1 MSSAERDAKSDAPA
15 GAPRAAV
22 VVNAL
27 LPGSRWMDPVFGMN
41 PLEELRKKLLTLG
54 RADDL
59 FAVVPE
65 GDGAPVRDSSGRV
78 LGGFRPIPVRD
89 RVASAVFRE
98 IAAALAG
105 YEDAFYLF
113 ADAPLLDTGVARKMI
128 ELHRDEIAEY
138 TYGEGF
144 PAGVSP
150 EILKTPLFARCA
162 SLLEKGGGEVDKGSV
177 FAALSKEI
185 NSFDIETLFA
195 PENLAQ
201 RRIELSTSLRRN
213 RILVERVAS
222 EKGMSCSYEEFCSL
236 IREKPAVLRTV
247 PSYAEVEVTN
257 RSASPCLYSPLP
269 FLKREE
275 GDMSLEHYG
284 VVVDALAELSEDI
297 SVSLSYLG
305 EPLLHPGIREIVERT
320 LARPQVKLILETDGS
335 LFSPAFSDFLA
346 ALKPENLFVIFDLDA
361 VQDGTYT
368 NLRGSRLRNVE
379 RNLRYLLGKGV
390 KNVYAQFVRM
400 DLNEGEMLP
409 FFEQWEKE
417 GAKVIIQKYN
427 SFIGLLPE
435 RAHYDLRPLDRMPC
449 WHLLRDL
456 VVFRDGRVPRCKQ
469 DLNGAFD
476 FGNVLDDGAG
486 KAWEKGLA
494 HYLQHCSGRF
504 DAGCSACD
512 EFFTYNL

>member
-1 MSSAERDAKSDAPA
+1 
-15 GAPRAAV
+15 
-22 VVNAL
+22 
-27 LPGSRWMDPVFGMN
+27 
-41 PLEELRKKLLTLG
+41 
-54 RADDL
+54 
-59 FAVVPE
+59 
-65 GDGAPVRDSSGRV
+65 
-78 LGGFRPIPVRD
+78 
-89 RVASAVFRE
+89 
-98 IAAALAG
+98 
-105 YEDAFYLF
+105 
-113 ADAPLLDTGVARKMI
+113 MI

-150 EILKTPLFARCA
+150 EVLKTSLFARCA
-162 SLLEKGGGEVDKGSV
+162 SLAEKDGGDVDRGSI

-195 PENLAQ
+195 AENLAQ
-201 RRIELSTSLRRN
+201 RRIELTTSLKRN

-222 EKGMSCSYEEFCSL
+222 EKGMSCSYAELCSL
-236 IREKPAVLRTV
+236 LREKPEVLRTV
-247 PSYAEVEVTN
+247 PSYAEVEITN
-257 RSASPCLYSPLP
+257 RSAAPCLYSPLP
-269 FLKREE
+269 FLKRGTGE
-275 GDMSLEHYG
+275 MSLEHYG

-297 SVSLSYLG
+297 TVSLSYLG

-320 LARPQVKLILETDGS
+320 LSRPRVRLILETDGS
-335 LFSPAFSDFLA
+335 LFTPDFSDFVA
-346 ALKPENLFVIFDLDA
+346 ALKSANLFVIFDLDA
-361 VQDGTYT
+361 VQDGTYA
-368 NLRGSRLRNVE
+368 NLRGMRLRNVE

-390 KNVYAQFVRM
+390 KNVYAQLVRM

-427 SFIGLLPE
+427 SFVGLLPD

-456 VVFRDGRVPRCKQ
+456 VVFRDGGIPRCKQ

-476 FGNVLDDGAG
+476 FGNVIDDGAN
-486 KAWEKGLA
+486 KVWEKGLA
-494 HYLQHCSGRF
+494 HYLRHCSGQY
-504 DAGCSACD
+504 DAECSACD